1 MEEEEEFIIRHYTK
15 KELALK
21 YFPESLPT
29 TAVNHLMAWIHRC
42 TPLWA
47 ALQSMGYH
55 PMSKSFTPRQVK
67 SIIEYLGEP

>member
-1 MEEEEEFIIRHYTK
+1 MEEDFIIRPYTK

-21 YFPESLPT
+21 YFPASLPA

-42 TPLWA
+42 KPLWA
-47 ALQSMGYH
+47 ELQEMGYH
-55 PMSKSFTPRQVK
+55 PTSKSFTPRQVK